1 MDSWISRLQLQV
13 KNLSEPYS
21 AMLLVFMGIVFSP
34 VQEYKEVF
42 QNLGV
47 DNERDLRLLDVEDL
61 MEEVRANN

>member
-1 MDSWISRLQLQV
+1 
-13 KNLSEPYS
+13 
-21 AMLLVFMGIVFSP
+21 MLLVFMGIVFSP